1 VLRQKTL
8 PIALTIAGSDSGGG
22 AGIQADLK
30 AFAAIGVHG
39 TSAITCITAQNPKR
53 VTAIQAVTPKMLRQ
67 QIEAV
72 FAEMPPA
79 ACKTGMLYSTELI
92 RVVVDFFR
100 HRKRPQ
106 LIVDPVMVATSGA
119 HLLKPSAVAVLKDDL
134 LPLATLV
141 TPNVPEAEALTG
153 YEITRPEDMRTV
165 ARLIRKHFGC
175 AVLIKGGHL
184 PKTDQAIDI
193 FYDGRT
199 ELLMTAPRSKGVALH
214 GAGCTTSAVIA
225 AYCALGKALP
235 QAVALA
241 KEFVTQAVAHSHRV
255 GRHSVLNCFWT

>member
-1 VLRQKTL
+1 
-8 PIALTIAGSDSGGG
+8 
-22 AGIQADLK
+22 
-30 AFAAIGVHG
+30 
-39 TSAITCITAQNPKR
+39 
-53 VTAIQAVTPKMLRQ
+53 MLRQ

-100 HRKRPQ
+100 RGKRRQ

-119 HLLKPSAVAVLKDDL
+119 HLLKPSAIRVLKDDL
-134 LPLATLV
+134 LPLATLI

-153 YEITRPEDMRTV
+153 HQIAQPEDMRTV
-165 ARLIRKHFGC
+165 ARLVRRHFGC

-199 ELLMTAPRSKGVALH
+199 ELLLTAARSRGVALH
-214 GAGCTTSAVIA
+214 GAGCTISAVIA
-225 AYCALGKALP
+225 AYCALGKA
-235 QAVALA
+235 
-241 KEFVTQAVAHSHRV
+241 
-255 GRHSVLNCFWT
+255 